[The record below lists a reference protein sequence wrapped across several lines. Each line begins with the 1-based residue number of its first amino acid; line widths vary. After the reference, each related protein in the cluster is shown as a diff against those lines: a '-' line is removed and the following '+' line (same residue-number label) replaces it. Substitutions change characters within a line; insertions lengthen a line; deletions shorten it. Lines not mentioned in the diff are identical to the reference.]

1 MLVMKN
7 MMPTLAVVAAFACG
21 AAELG
26 AQEEKPD
33 PRVRTYVYPTRI
45 VAASAAVKHDD
56 GWPARCDAVKMD
68 LLLARKHGQ
77 VSEGYFGTST
87 GTRLV
92 NRGDSAYVILDFGR
106 ELQGGVQLGISKDTT
121 PLSRLRLRFGESVAE
136 TCAEI
141 GEKHAANEHS
151 LRDVTLQVPLFGSL
165 TFGETGFR
173 FLRIDLV
180 SGGEA
185 GLEFVRAVSAMRPMK
200 PIGGFRSSDARLNRV
215 YETAVRTVH
224 LCCQDYL
231 WDAIKRDRLV
241 WMGDS
246 YPMVHT
252 ILPVFGAAPV
262 VPETLDFAIATT
274 PTDRWMVMAPYT
286 LWWIRCL
293 ADWYR
298 FTGDQAYL
306 ARHADY
312 LRKTLAH
319 LKTAALT
326 PDHRWKAGDFL
337 DWPTKHNAKATAAGV
352 AALAALAF
360 DDAAELLAALGDT
373 AGATDWRAE
382 AAAFRNVPTHHHGEK
397 SAAAMLSLADMIE
410 PKTAY
415 DEVLSRNGVRNI
427 STFMGYFVLEAMSK
441 AGASQRALETAR
453 DYWGGM
459 LDMGATSY
467 WENFDVSWTNNCFRI
482 DELPVPGKRDI
493 HGDFGEF
500 CYPGF
505 RHSLCHG
512 WGCGPAAWCIG
523 RILGIRSLDVG
534 CHTVEV
540 KPFLGDLAWAEG
552 AMALPD
558 GRAVKVRAERRA
570 DGSLDVR
577 VDAPDGVRI
586 VR

>member
-1 MLVMKN
+1 MKGNKMKSVMLMCAAAAT
-7 MMPTLAVVAAFACG
+7 MAAFA
-21 AAELG
+21 
-26 AQEEKPD
+26 QPDKPD

-45 VAASAAVKHDD
+45 VAQTTAVKHDD

-68 LLLARKHGQ
+68 LLLAEKHGQ

-92 NRGDSAYVILDFGR
+92 NRGDAAYVILDFGR
-106 ELQGGVQLGISKDTT
+106 ELQGGVQLGVSKDTT
-121 PLSRLRLRFGESVAE
+121 PLSRVRLRFGESVAE

-151 LRDVTLQVPLFGSL
+151 LRDAVLQVPCFGLL

-180 SGGEA
+180 SGGEV

-200 PIGGFRSSDARLNRV
+200 PVGAFRSSDERLNRV

-241 WMGDS
+241 WMGDA
-246 YPMVHT
+246 YPMMHT
-252 ILPVFGAAPV
+252 ILPVFGAESV
-262 VPETLDFAIATT
+262 IPETIDFSIATT
-274 PTDRWMVMAPYT
+274 PPDRWMVMSPYT

-298 FTGDQAYL
+298 FTGDGAYL
-306 ARHADY
+306 RRHAEY
-312 LRKTLAH
+312 LKKTLAH
-319 LKTAALT
+319 VRTALS
-326 PDHRWKAGDFL
+326 PDHRWTAGDFL
-337 DWPTKHNAKATAAGV
+337 DWPTRHNAAATRAGV
-352 AALAALAF
+352 HALAALAF
-360 DDAAELLAALGDT
+360 DDVAMLLEALGDT
-373 AGATDWRAE
+373 AGAAKWRDE
-382 AAAFRNVPTHHHGEK
+382 ASGFRAVPRSHNGAK
-397 SAAAMLSLADMIE
+397 SAAAMLTLAGMLG
-410 PKTAY
+410 PQTAF
-415 DEVLSRNGVRNI
+415 DEVLSKNGVRDI
-427 STFMGYFVLEAMSK
+427 STFMGYFVLEAMCA
-441 AGASQRALETAR
+441 AGERQRALETVR

-482 DELPVPGKRDI
+482 DELPVPGKKDI

-512 WGCGPAAWCIG
+512 WGCGPAAWCIS
-523 RILGIRSLDVG
+523 RILGIQPLSVG
-534 CHTVEV
+534 CKEV
-540 KPFLGDLAWAEG
+540 RVRPFLGDLDWAEG

-558 GRAVKVRAERRA
+558 GRAVRVRVAKNA
-570 DGSLDVR
+570 DGTLKVDI
-577 VDAPDGVRI
+577 DAPSDIKVSR
-586 VR
+586 